1 MKMGTRLIRLLV
13 PRPNRMRRI
22 KKIIIAGT
30 VSVITNK
37 NQRGPKKDWLKIV
50 GSNSTKRKIR
60 AWLKKDNKDE
70 E

>member
-37 NQRGPKKDWLKIV
+37 NIDVNVDWGIILNTSV
-50 GSNSTKRKIR
+50 VIR
-60 AWLKKDNKDE
+60 MYAIAVAKLR
-70 E
+70 